1 MSVRS
6 FKLTNSLGK
15 SVTFL
20 SKTMF
25 GYSPTGLGVEFENK
39 FAQYETAF
47 IQSASSVK
55 QGNFSLEILFGDIQ
69 GHAYETFDEFSSFLA
84 FQPYILEY
92 TTPAGT
98 WHRDAVLSKMGK
110 TEMNTYGRIGE
121 SFSIDFLNTWYNNK
135 TAQYKGY
142 DIDSNLAIHGKGFF
156 NEIGASNR
164 NLILNSSGGNASDT
178 VRPSISGG
186 TNSISSAT
194 LSYSSDYVRLTL
206 LGNNDYPAYNLLDY
220 GTVLL
225 DTPLSYDKTYTMSV
239 DVRGEVPAAAVVASN
254 GVGQLFAIN
263 KDTWTR
269 ITHTFKFVNNSASPG
284 TIDLSIKPRTSAT
297 DGTDPTKFTKG
308 QFVDMR
314 HFKLEEG
321 SVATPWSYAPEDGIS
336 NSNMKYVYGY
346 WGQQSTDATNLPY
359 TDSAQTDV
367 TYLDN

>member
-84 FQPYILEY
+84 FQPYTLEY
-92 TTPAGT
+92 TTSAGT

-110 TEMNTYGRIGE
+110 TEMNTYGRISE

-135 TAQYKGY
+135 TAEYKGY
-142 DIDSNLAIHGKGFF
+142 DIDSNLAIYGKGFF

-164 NLILNSSGGNASDT
+164 NLILTSSGENASASARPVISGALSSYSGIGTLQYLSDCMTIDYVGSGTEEFRYSIAEAWCNFADT
-178 VRPSISGG
+178 VLDPS
-186 TNSISSAT
+186 
-194 LSYSSDYVRLTL
+194 
-206 LGNNDYPAYNLLDY
+206 
-220 GTVLL
+220 
-225 DTPLSYDKTYTMSV
+225 KTYTISV
-239 DVRGEVPAAAVVASN
+239 DVKGTIPNA
-254 GVGQLFAIN
+254 LFRISDIESPLTPVKSDA
-263 KDTWTR
+263 WTR
-269 ITHTFKFVNNSASPG
+269 MIFTFTFPQIAGANASKFYIRLNGAGTSHNSG
-284 TIDLSIKPRTSAT
+284 M
-297 DGTDPTKFTKG
+297 TKG
-308 QFVDMR
+308 QTLSMR

-346 WGQQSTDATNLPY
+346 WGQQSPDATNLPY
-359 TDSAQTDV
+359 TDSAQTDI